1 VVDAPDT
8 VGDSGETLRRGSVDG
23 TLPDGQQVRVEC
35 RMQVASMTAENERYT
50 SWAVVPSITRTR
62 GDLEAAHAQTRI
74 AQESIVRNPA
84 WQAAEQAAAA
94 QGQQMNSEASRR
106 QHEATMAGIQRNTE
120 QMTAAHQQ
128 RMADIQRQGDANTA
142 AFEARMDA
150 MDQSHASWQERS
162 ASSDRQQAYTIDG
175 IREEARY
182 ADPSTG
188 QTVTAP
194 ESNYA
199 YRSADGRTLLA
210 TDAPLDP
217 QQVDWTQLQKL
228 TQAEY

>member
-35 RMQVASMTAENERYT
+35 RMQVASMTAESERYT